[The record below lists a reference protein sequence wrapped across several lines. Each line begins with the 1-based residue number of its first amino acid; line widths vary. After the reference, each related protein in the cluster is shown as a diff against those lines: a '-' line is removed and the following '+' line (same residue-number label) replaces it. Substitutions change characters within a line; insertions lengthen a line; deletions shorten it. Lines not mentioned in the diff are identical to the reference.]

1 MDFLITASISFFIA
15 FLLLPVVINIF
26 NSIDLLDIPDRRKIH
41 KVSTPSLG
49 GIPIVSAWLLSMLI
63 ILPFAEISLMKF
75 FFAGIIITFILGI
88 RDDLSS
94 LYAGQKLIIQI
105 LAALLVVHFADLRL
119 VSFHGFL
126 GIGELDPLVSKLF
139 SIFVIV
145 ALTNSYNLIDG
156 IDGLAA
162 GVAII
167 ALLTIGFWFF
177 RDDQVSFAL
186 MSISLASALM
196 AFMYFNWYPSKIFM
210 GDTGSL
216 VIGFTLAGLMIR
228 FINSGLAPD
237 AVGGI
242 TSYVAIAIA
251 LLIVPIFD
259 TLRVFVIR
267 IFSGKSPFAPDKN
280 HIHHLLLK
288 LGFDHGQASM
298 ILIGYTVA
306 MVLLTFASQS
316 LGTNWVVLGQMLITL
331 LCNVILD
338 MTLARKIKQ
347 QWDNRSV
354 EEGFIMSKSA

>member
-1 MDFLITASISFFIA
+1 MEFLIAASIAFFIA

-26 NSIDLLDIPDRRKIH
+26 NSINLLDIPDRRKIH

-49 GIPIVSAWLLSMLI
+49 GIPIVSAWLLSMII
-63 ILPFAEISLMKF
+63 ILPFAEVSQLKF
-75 FFAGIIITFILGI
+75 LFAGIIITFILGI
-88 RDDLSS
+88 RDDLAS

-119 VSFHGFL
+119 LSFHGFL
-126 GIGELDPLVSKLF
+126 GIGELDPLASKLF
-139 SIFVIV
+139 SIFMIV

-167 ALLTIGFWFF
+167 ALFTVGFWFF
-177 RDDQVSFAL
+177 QDNQISFAL
-186 MSISLASALM
+186 LSISLASGLM

-216 VIGFTLAGLMIR
+216 VIGFTLAALMIR
-228 FINSGLAPD
+228 FINSG
-237 AVGGI
+237 I
-242 TSYVAIAIA
+242 TAQATQVTTYVALAIA

-267 IFSGKSPFAPDKN
+267 IASGKSPFVPDKN
-280 HIHHLLLK
+280 HVHHLLLK
-288 LGFDHGQASM
+288 LGLDHGQAALCLLS
-298 ILIGYTVA
+298 YTVF
-306 MVLLTFASQS
+306 MLFLTYASQS
-316 LGTNWVVLGQMLITL
+316 LGNNWIVLGQMIITVL
-331 LCNVILD
+331 TSVVLD
-338 MTLARKIKQ
+338 ISLARKIKH
-347 QWDNRSV
+347 QWDNRTI

>member
-15 FLLLPVVINIF
+15 FLLLPVVINVF

-63 ILPFAEISLMKF
+63 MLPFAEVSQMKF
-75 FFAGIIITFILGI
+75 LFAGIIITFILGI
-88 RDDLSS
+88 RDDISS

-119 VSFHGFL
+119 MSFHGFL
-126 GIGELDPLVSKLF
+126 GIGELNPLVSKLF
-139 SIFVIV
+139 SIFLIV

-167 ALLTIGFWFF
+167 TLLTIGFWFF
-177 RDDQVSFAL
+177 RDDQISFAL
-186 MSISLASALM
+186 LSVSLASSLM

-216 VIGFTLAGLMIR
+216 VIGFTLAALMIK
-228 FINSGLAPD
+228 FINSGLAPQ
-237 AVGGI
+237 VQSGI
-242 TSYVAIAIA
+242 TAYVSLAIA

-267 IFSGKSPFAPDKN
+267 VFSGKSPFAPDKN

-288 LGFDHGQASM
+288 LGLDHSQASLV
-298 ILIGYTVA
+298 LISYTVS
-306 MVLLTFASQS
+306 MVLLTYASQS
-316 LGTNWVVLGQMLITL
+316 LGNNWIIIGQMLITI
-331 LCNVILD
+331 LCSVVLD
-338 MTLARKIKQ
+338 LSLARRIKN
-347 QWDNRSV
+347 QWENRSV